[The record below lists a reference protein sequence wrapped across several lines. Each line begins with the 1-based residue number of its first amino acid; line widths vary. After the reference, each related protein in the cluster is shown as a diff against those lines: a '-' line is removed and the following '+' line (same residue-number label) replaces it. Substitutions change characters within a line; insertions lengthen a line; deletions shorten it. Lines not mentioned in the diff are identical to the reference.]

1 MILSCKVWEALMYW
15 GPLFYRC
22 DRKVLRGKLTFLRP
36 NSWFM
41 TESGL
46 EQEYRDWPQVFIKWT
61 NIFEKHFQP
70 EWGLGV
76 VEKKQSYRIRNFS
89 FLELLISN
97 AFWLM
102 KHLWQLRLLFAEH
115 ILPTFSLIDPI
126 CLHMV
131 YRAPLGNFGIIITS
145 SSCLLIST
153 LPHLK
158 TFIKQDMSSLLTHVA

>member
-70 EWGLGV
+70 GWGLGV

-102 KHLWQLRLLFAEH
+102 KHL
-115 ILPTFSLIDPI
+115 
-126 CLHMV
+126 
-131 YRAPLGNFGIIITS
+131 
-145 SSCLLIST
+145 
-153 LPHLK
+153 
-158 TFIKQDMSSLLTHVA
+158 